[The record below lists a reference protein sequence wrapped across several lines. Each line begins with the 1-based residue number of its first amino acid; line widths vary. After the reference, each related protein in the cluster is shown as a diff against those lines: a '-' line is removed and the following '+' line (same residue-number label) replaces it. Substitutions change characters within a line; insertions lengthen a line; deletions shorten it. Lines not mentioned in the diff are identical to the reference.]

1 MGTISAESVAEPPG
15 DRDLAGRIAL
25 VTGGGRGIGAGIAMK
40 LACAGAAVAINY
52 RGDGRGAA
60 HVVGQITEAGG
71 TSIAIRGD
79 VASWASCDTIAVAAR
94 DRLGDPDIFIHSAGL
109 VGAAKPVVDTEPTE
123 VLRLLTV
130 HAVAAHWLAKLLI
143 PGMRRA
149 SAANIVFL
157 SSVGT
162 IAMRAN
168 AGSYVMA
175 KASLE
180 ALAQVLS
187 HEEASN
193 GIRVN
198 VVAPGLTETDMGRQ
212 AAIDRG
218 TTLAELG
225 AAVPLRR
232 VCSVTDIANLVYF
245 LVSEAGS
252 YITGQRIY
260 LHGGLDRL

>member
-1 MGTISAESVAEPPG
+1 MADTPG
-15 DRDLAGRIAL
+15 DRDLAGRVAL
-25 VTGGGRGIGAGIAMK
+25 VTGGSRGIGAAIAGK
-40 LACAGAAVAINY
+40 LAGAGAVVAINY
-52 RGDGRGAA
+52 RRDEAGAA
-60 HVVGQITEAGG
+60 QVARQITEAGG
-71 TSIAIRGD
+71 TAVTIRGD
-79 VASWASCDTIAVAAR
+79 VTSWASCAAIADEVR
-94 DRLGDPDIFIHSAGL
+94 GRLGDPDIFVHSAGV
-109 VGAAKPVVDTEPTE
+109 VGAARPVVDTEPTE

-149 SAANIVFL
+149 PAANIVFL

-187 HEEASN
+187 HEEAGN

-198 VVAPGLTETDMGRQ
+198 VVAPGLTETDMGKQ

-218 TTLAELG
+218 TNWEELG
-225 AAVPLRR
+225 AAVPLGR
-232 VCSVTDIANLVYF
+232 VCSVADIANLVHY
-245 LVSEAGS
+245 LVSDAGS
-252 YITGQRIY
+252 FITGQRIY
-260 LHGGLDRL
+260 LHGGFDRL